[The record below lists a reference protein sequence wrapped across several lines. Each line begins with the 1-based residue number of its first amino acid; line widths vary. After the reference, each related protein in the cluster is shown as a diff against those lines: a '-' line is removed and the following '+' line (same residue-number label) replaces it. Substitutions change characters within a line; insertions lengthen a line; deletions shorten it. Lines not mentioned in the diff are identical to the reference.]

1 MYTKFTTD
9 FFLLDL
15 VCFAVIFKEYFQ
27 VEHYTPAVS
36 KAVSY
41 LESLISQNS
50 LKAGENLPSIRV
62 LAEYSHVSQVSMWK
76 AVNELAKV
84 GKLEVIHGQGTRIPA
99 QYNHVITPRA
109 EMWVKVRE
117 QIHREILSGKFSGY
131 LMPSL
136 KEMRIRY
143 GVSHTTLKKALESLS
158 EDGIIRSCRRTY
170 QPISYIMHRS
180 VSSIVL
186 LGWSSPQT
194 QLQARTPW
202 GEEFLRSCENLC
214 SMMKINFR
222 ILTYSTVND
231 QLVYIDGNG
240 NKKEV
245 LKDDDTA
252 IGYLLW
258 AESPDELYQDV
269 LMQIKAFNKPV
280 AVLQEGSVLKL
291 ADIGEY
297 KKMQVFSLAT
307 SSRAA
312 KQVASY
318 LLELGHKSIAFF
330 SPFNFHEWSKARL
343 AGLKEVYSCDSGIQV
358 KPYVLDKFEWTSF
371 RYMTKTSIFE
381 NLFNMISV
389 QDKLPEGVLKLLNG
403 IEPVLSTSM
412 AEETVRVFMQP
423 LFKKAFTDK
432 ECTAWVC
439 ANDPIAL
446 MALDFLK
453 NQNPNISVI
462 GFDDT
467 FEAFRAGLTSY
478 NFNVNALVNSMLSY
492 LVNPS
497 SHPVIRSSKIFE
509 VEGML
514 VERSSTFR
522 KH

>member
-1 MYTKFTTD
+1 
-9 FFLLDL
+9 
-15 VCFAVIFKEYFQ
+15 VA
-27 VEHYTPAVS
+27 HYTPAVS
-36 KAVSY
+36 KAVLY
-41 LESLISQNS
+41 LEALIAQNT

-62 LAEYSHVSQVSMWK
+62 LAEYAHVSQVSMWK
-76 AVNELAKV
+76 AVNELAKE

-170 QPISYIMHRS
+170 QPVSYVMHRS

-186 LGWSSPQT
+186 LGWSSPHT

-202 GEEFLRSCENLC
+202 GEEFLRSCETLC
-214 SMMKINFR
+214 SIMKINFR
-222 ILTYSTVND
+222 VLTYSTINN
-231 QLVYIDGNG
+231 QLVFADSNG
-240 NKKEV
+240 NKKEI
-245 LKDDDTA
+245 LKNDDTV

-258 AESPDELYQDV
+258 AESPDELYRDV

-291 ADIGEY
+291 SEMVENR
-297 KKMQVFSLAT
+297 KMQVFSLAT

-330 SPFNFHEWSKARL
+330 SPFNRLEWSKARL
-343 AGLKEVYSCDSGIQV
+343 AGLKEIYSCDSEIRV
-358 KPYVLDKFEWTSF
+358 KPYVLDNFEWNSF
-371 RYMTKTSIFE
+371 RWMTKTSIFE
-381 NLFNMISV
+381 NLFKELSTVGKI
-389 QDKLPEGVLKLLNG
+389 PEGAFRILNG
-403 IEPVLSTSM
+403 IGPALSISLT
-412 AEETVRVFMQP
+412 EETVRVFMQP
-423 LFKKAFTDK
+423 IFKKALTEEK

-453 NQNPNISVI
+453 SQKTNISVI

-467 FEAFRAGLTSY
+467 FGAFRAGLTSY

-497 SHPVIRSSKIFE
+497 SHSVIRNAKIFE

>member
-1 MYTKFTTD
+1 M
-9 FFLLDL
+9 
-15 VCFAVIFKEYFQ
+15 
-27 VEHYTPAVS
+27 EHYTPAVS
-36 KAVSY
+36 KALSY
-41 LESLISQNS
+41 LESLIAQNS

-62 LAEYSHVSQVSMWK
+62 LAEYAHVSQVSMWK
-76 AVNELAKV
+76 AVNELAKE

-99 QYNHVITPRA
+99 QYDYVITPRA
-109 EMWVKVRE
+109 EMWLKVRE
-117 QIHREILSGKFSGY
+117 QIHREILCGKFSGY

-158 EDGIIRSCRRTY
+158 GDGIIRSCRRTY
-170 QPISYIMHRS
+170 QPVSYVMHRS

-214 SMMKINFR
+214 SMMKINLR
-222 ILTYSTVND
+222 VLTYSTIDD
-231 QLVYIDGNG
+231 QMVFTDSNG
-240 NKKEV
+240 HKKEV
-245 LKDDDTA
+245 LKDEDTV

-258 AESPDELYQDV
+258 AESPDELYRDV

-291 ADIGEY
+291 SDMGEN

-330 SPFNFHEWSKARL
+330 SPFNLHEWSRARL
-343 AGLKEVYSCDSGIQV
+343 TGLKEIFSCDSGIRV
-358 KPYVLDKFEWTSF
+358 KPYVLNKFEWNSF
-371 RYMTKTSIFE
+371 RWMIKSSIFE
-381 NLFNMISV
+381 NLFKELSAMGKI
-389 QDKLPEGVLKLLNG
+389 PEGALRTLNG
-403 IEPVLSTSM
+403 IEPALSISLT
-412 AEETVRVFMQP
+412 EETVRGFMQP
-423 LFKKAFTDK
+423 LFKKALTDK

-453 NQNPNISVI
+453 NQNTNISVI

-497 SHPVIRSSKIFE
+497 SHSVIRNSKIFE
-509 VEGML
+509 VEGIL
-514 VERSSTFR
+514 VERCSTFR
-522 KH
+522 NH